1 MQEIG
6 QTALWVAGMR
16 ALETERSNPL
26 FRDPFA
32 RRLAGDTLVEE
43 LRRRNVGEGAMP
55 PAIEV
60 RTRWLDDQITLGLG
74 RGIRQIAILAA
85 GMDARAYRLAWPGDT
100 LLFEL
105 DHDAVLQ
112 DKEAKLTGVAPK
124 CERHAVSIDLAD
136 DWPAALKKS
145 GFDPGVP
152 TLWLIEGLLVYL
164 TEEQVTLLMA
174 RVNALSVPESIVLI
188 DVVGRS
194 ILDSSRVKLM
204 HDLAR
209 QFGTDEPE
217 ALLRQIGWDPHV
229 YTTAAIGKQLGRWP
243 FPVAPRGTPG
253 VPQGYLVHGL
263 KR

>member
-6 QTALWVAGMR
+6 ETALWVAGMR
-16 ALETERSNPL
+16 ALETERPNPL

-32 RRLAGDTLVEE
+32 RRLAGDSLVEE
-43 LRRRNVGEGAMP
+43 LKRRNVGENAMP

-60 RTRWLDDQITLGLG
+60 RTRWLDDQINLGLG
-74 RGIRQIAILAA
+74 RGIRQIVILAA

-100 LLFEL
+100 RLFEL
-105 DHDAVLQ
+105 DHGAVLE
-112 DKEAKLTGVAPK
+112 DKEAKLSGITPK
-124 CERHAVSIDLAD
+124 CQRHAVAVDLAE

-145 GFDPGVP
+145 GFNPEAP

-164 TEEQVTLLMA
+164 TEEQVALLMA
-174 RVNALSVPESIVLI
+174 RVNALSAPESVALI

-204 HDLAR
+204 HNLAR

-217 ALLRQIGWDPHV
+217 ALLQPIGWAPHV
-229 YTTAAIGKQLGRWP
+229 YTTAAVGKQLGRWP

-253 VPQGYLVHGL
+253 VPQGYLVHGV